1 MNRIRFSTPALFA
14 LAIATLGGAPAFA
27 QTDPT
32 AVTGTPPVAPIPS
45 NPDADMLAGEMRIL
59 TQNPQDLRALM
70 SAAAISTRLGDA
82 SAAMAFYARAEK
94 IDPENPR
101 IAAGRAQVLVQLER
115 PGEALRMFQAAEQR
129 GLPMSDYLADRGLA
143 YDLLGQPTLAQRD
156 YRAALGL
163 RRDDETVRR
172 YALSLGITG
181 KYEEAMR
188 ELDTLLRRSDRAAW
202 RARAFILAMS
212 GDFDGAQRIAQSMM
226 PGNMG
231 AALGPFFHRLP
242 GLSVADKAFAVH
254 FGELTPTPARRADAQ
269 LAPQFPAYVPE
280 RPPVQPPV
288 AVAAAAPIP
297 APTPQPAARA
307 RQSRR
312 DRDRERPTQ
321 IAAVTSV
328 ATRPAPR
335 PAEANPLPPPPQY
348 VAPMVQPLPIATPT
362 PTPPPSPVAVRVASA
377 GPTPSPLPTMRRVPG
392 QRSTTPLV
400 RAEGDVPIAAAPGR
414 ARPGEN
420 DGVLDSIVE
429 GITIP
434 AEERAALEIPADE
447 APAPVTTRAAPAK
460 PAARPAATK
469 PAATTTP
476 PRRTEPKPPPEPKR
490 FWVQV
495 GIGAN
500 EKLLPN
506 TWRKLVKDNPAAF
519 RGRTA
524 WWTPLRATNRLLTGP
539 FKTAA
544 EAQAFV
550 NTLRK
555 ADVDGVVFTSEL
567 GQKVTKLEVK

>member
-14 LAIATLGGAPAFA
+14 LAVATLGGAPAFA

-32 AVTGTPPVAPIPS
+32 SVQPATPVAQT
-45 NPDADMLAGEMRIL
+45 NPDADLLSSEMRFL
-59 TQNPQDLRALM
+59 AQNPQDLRALL
-70 SAAAISTRLGDA
+70 SAAQISTRLGDT

-101 IAAGRAQVLVQLER
+101 IMAGRAQVLVELGR

-129 GLPMSDYLADRGLA
+129 GLPMNDYLGDRGLA
-143 YDLLGQPTLAQRD
+143 YDLIGQPLLAQRE
-156 YRAALGL
+156 YRAALGA

-181 KYEEAMR
+181 KYDDAMR

-212 GDFDGAQRIAQSMM
+212 GDTDGAVRIAQSMM
-226 PGNMG
+226 PGTMG
-231 AALGPFFHRLP
+231 AGLTPFFRRLP
-242 GLSVADKAFAVH
+242 GLAVDDKAFAVH
-254 FGELTPTPARRADAQ
+254 FGELSPTQTRRADAQ
-269 LAPQFPAYVPE
+269 FAPQFPPYVPE
-280 RPPVQPPV
+280 RPLIQPPV
-288 AVAAAAPIP
+288 AVAVTAPPP
-297 APTPQPAARA
+297 APVPQPAARG
-307 RQSRR
+307 RSSRR
-312 DRDRERPTQ
+312 DRQRPTE
-321 IAAVTSV
+321 IAAATSAASRPV
-328 ATRPAPR
+328 PAPR
-335 PAEANPLPPPPQY
+335 AVEANPLPPPPQY

-362 PTPPPSPVAVRVASA
+362 PTPPPAPVVRVAA
-377 GPTPSPLPTMRRVPG
+377 ATPTPTPLPTMRRVPG
-392 QRSTTPLV
+392 QRATTPLV
-400 RAEGDVPIAAAPGR
+400 RAEGDVPIGAAPGR
-414 ARPGEN
+414 AGPGED
-420 DGVLDSIVE
+420 DGVLASIVG
-429 GITIP
+429 GITVP
-434 AEERAALEIPADE
+434 DEERAALEIPADDK
-447 APAPVTTRAAPAK
+447 PAPVTTRAVPPAK

-469 PAATTTP
+469 PTTTTP
-476 PRRTEPKPPPEPKR
+476 PRRAEPKPPPEPKR

-495 GIGAN
+495 GIGQN

-506 TWRKLVKDNPAAF
+506 TWRKLVKDNPAVF
-519 RGRTA
+519 RGRTP

-555 ADVDGVVFTSEL
+555 ADVEGVGFTSDA